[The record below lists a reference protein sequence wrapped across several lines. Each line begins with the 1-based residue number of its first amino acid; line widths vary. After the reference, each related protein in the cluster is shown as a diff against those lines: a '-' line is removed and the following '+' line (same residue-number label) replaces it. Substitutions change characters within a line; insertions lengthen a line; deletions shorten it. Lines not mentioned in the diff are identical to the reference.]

1 MKLQVSNR
9 KGIRMTKKYK
19 ILIVE
24 DEVLV
29 RGGLKAMID
38 WEKLGLELAGDAAN
52 GAEALEMYKEC
63 RPDIILTDIRMP
75 VMDGLELTASI
86 RQKDQQTKIIFLTCY
101 EDFTYLQEAIRL
113 GVSDYILKLKMKPDE
128 IEQVLK
134 KVCRQLDRERRDPEY
149 SAAKNET
156 MKEDIFKQYIFY
168 RRASEENFK
177 SWEKKLDFRVEEK
190 NLVMCRMLFLNYEQV
205 KEQMKDPQGAL
216 IKFLVNNMI
225 EDLTGRLNGVEIVW
239 EAQEKLLLL
248 VNVEQTEEEMRKLQG
263 VLRKITRTFEESMK
277 AKTKWG
283 VSSVTDSWEMLP
295 GLYQECRQKMEALEE
310 TGERTKAGT
319 DGYVP
324 AEKKEEAAR
333 YITEEETRRG
343 TKQISVE
350 IYKAMEYIDAH
361 LTEKLTLNQVAE
373 YIALSPNYLSSLWKK
388 ELKIGFVDYIAE
400 KRIEKAVELFEQ
412 GNTSILEVSL
422 SVGFH
427 NLSYFHRAFKNKYGM
442 TPRSF
447 IKELK

>member
-1 MKLQVSNR
+1 MR
-9 KGIRMTKKYK
+9 KYK

-52 GAEALEMYKEC
+52 GAEALEIYREC

-86 RQKDQQTKIIFLTCY
+86 RHEDQQTKIIFLTCY
-101 EDFTYLQEAIRL
+101 EDFTYLQEAMRL

-134 KVCRQLDRERRDPEY
+134 KVCRQLDQERKDPEY
-149 SAAKNET
+149 STAKNEA

-177 SWEKKLDFRVEEK
+177 SWEKKLDFQVKER

-225 EDLTGRLNGVEIVW
+225 EELAGSLKGAEIVW

-277 AKTKWG
+277 AKAKWG
-283 VSSVTDSWEMLP
+283 VSSAADSWEMLP
-295 GLYQECRQKMEALEE
+295 VLYQECRQKMEAPKEA
-310 TGERTKAGT
+310 TERIKAET
-319 DGYVP
+319 DGYEP
-324 AEKKEEAAR
+324 TEKKEEAAR

-373 YIALSPNYLSSLWKK
+373 YIALSPNYFSSLWKK

-400 KRIEKAVELFEQ
+400 KRIEKAVELFR
-412 GNTSILEVSL
+412 TTDLRTHEVAEKT
-422 SVGFH
+422 GFVDD
-427 NLSYFHRAFKNKYGM
+427 SYFSKTFKKVTGQR
-442 TPRSF
+442 PSSF
-447 IKELK
+447 RKRELTE